1 MQILKEMPE
10 RIPMDGTFELTVRCN
25 LKCKMCL
32 FRHDDS
38 ENEEIIKNERTAEE
52 WIDMAR
58 QVAEAGTFNLL
69 ITGGEPMLR
78 KDFCEIYEGIYKQG
92 FMLTLYTNATLV
104 TPKIMETLRKYPPH
118 RIGVT
123 IYGASEETYE
133 EVCGN
138 GKAFNRAI
146 EGMKL
151 LSTLPSILE
160 FRTTIIK
167 DNYDEVDAIEDLVH
181 REFGEDKTLTQTRMV
196 NKAVRGACADVDS
209 CRLLPEDNVRIFLRR
224 GFNKLENLVGKDR
237 FDIKKAKLEI
247 TEGDSQHSSK
257 EIISLFGCDAGMK
270 SYAIS
275 WDGKLGKDRF
285 DIKKAKLE
293 ITEGDSQHSS
303 KEIISLFGCD
313 AGMKS
318 YAISW
323 DGKLIGCQ
331 MLGKFFTQPF
341 INTFRKSWEEYPER
355 TEVIKLNDKCVS
367 CKNSNLC
374 LCCYAT
380 RYAETGDLGGCPKYA
395 CDDVKELLK
404 FL

>member
-104 TPKIMETLRKYPPH
+104 TPKVMETLRKYPPH

-133 EVCGN
+133 KVCGN
-138 GKAFNRAI
+138 GKAFSRAI
-146 EGMKL
+146 EGINL
-151 LSTLPSILE
+151 LSTLPSIIE

-167 DNYDEVDAIEDLVH
+167 DNYHDVDSIEELVH
-181 REFGEDKTLTQTRMV
+181 REFGEDKTVTQSKLVT
-196 NKAVRGACADVDS
+196 KAVRGACADVES
-209 CRLLPEDNVRIFLRR
+209 CRLAPEDNIKLYFRRIL
-224 GFNKLENLVGKDR
+224 NKAEELIGKDK
-237 FDIKKAKLEI
+237 FNIKDIKLKINGQKSNNLGE
-247 TEGDSQHSSK
+247 TH
-257 EIISLFGCDAGMK
+257 ISLFGCNAGMK
-270 SYAIS
+270 SY
-275 WDGKLGKDRF
+275 
-285 DIKKAKLE
+285 
-293 ITEGDSQHSS
+293 T
-303 KEIISLFGCD
+303 
-313 AGMKS
+313 
-318 YAISW
+318 ISW

-331 MLGKFFTQPF
+331 MMGNFFTEPF
-341 INTFRKSWEEYPER
+341 LNGFTNSWCEYPNKTKIIR
-355 TEVIKLNDKCVS
+355 LNPKCNN
-367 CKNSNLC
+367 CENSEYC
-374 LCCYAT
+374 SACYAT
-380 RYAETGDLGGCPKYA
+380 RYAETGSIGGYPKYI
-395 CDDVKELLK
+395 CSEVNELVKLL
-404 FL
+404 

>member
-104 TPKIMETLRKYPPH
+104 TPKVMETLRKYPPH

-133 EVCGN
+133 KVCGN

-151 LSTLPSILE
+151 LSSLPSILE

-167 DNYDEVDAIEDLVH
+167 DNYHDIDAIEEIVH

-196 NKAVRGACADVDS
+196 NKAVRGACADVES
-209 CRLLPEDNVRIFLRR
+209 CRLSPQENVKLYFRR
-224 GFNKLENLVGKDR
+224 GINKMQNSVGKDK
-237 FDIKKAKLEI
+237 FDINKIKFEI
-247 TEGDSQHSSK
+247 EKQEINNSK
-257 EIISLFGCDAGMK
+257 PRITLFGCNAGMK
-270 SYAIS
+270 SYTIS
-275 WDGKLGKDRF
+275 WDGKL
-285 DIKKAKLE
+285 L
-293 ITEGDSQHSS
+293 
-303 KEIISLFGCD
+303 
-313 AGMKS
+313 
-318 YAISW
+318 
-323 DGKLIGCQ
+323 GCQ
-331 MLGKFFTQPF
+331 MLGKFYTKPFEKNFTF
-341 INTFRKSWEEYPER
+341 AWGEYPKN
-355 TEVIKLNDKCVS
+355 VNIDKLNDKCIK
-367 CKNSNLC
+367 CKNSELC
-374 LCCYAT
+374 GSCYAS
-380 RYAETGDLGGCPKYA
+380 RYAETGSLVGVPKYA
-395 CDDVKELLK
+395 CGDVKEQLR

>member
-138 GKAFNRAI
+138 GKAFNRVI

-275 WDGKLGKDRF
+275 WDGKL
-285 DIKKAKLE
+285 
-293 ITEGDSQHSS
+293 
-303 KEIISLFGCD
+303 
-313 AGMKS
+313 
-318 YAISW
+318 
-323 DGKLIGCQ
+323 IGCQ